1 MDLLI
6 RPVLKDIQVIAH
18 ILLLKNVSISVLL
31 ITKNNFMI
39 LYFIDLL
46 PRIDVWDHSIK
57 KKFPNSP
64 LKICKI
70 NATLLPHF
78 PQPTKIN
85 LYQSDSIS
93 FVLIFTYSI
102 MRKIGHI
109 LYFISHL
116 FFIFCQ
122 LTIQIFD
129 YFPLLICMS

>member
-57 KKFPNSP
+57 KNISKFPS
-64 LKICKI
+64 K
-70 NATLLPHF
+70 
-78 PQPTKIN
+78 N
-85 LYQSDSIS
+85 LQN
-93 FVLIFTYSI
+93 
-102 MRKIGHI
+102 
-109 LYFISHL
+109 
-116 FFIFCQ
+116 
-122 LTIQIFD
+122 
-129 YFPLLICMS
+129 